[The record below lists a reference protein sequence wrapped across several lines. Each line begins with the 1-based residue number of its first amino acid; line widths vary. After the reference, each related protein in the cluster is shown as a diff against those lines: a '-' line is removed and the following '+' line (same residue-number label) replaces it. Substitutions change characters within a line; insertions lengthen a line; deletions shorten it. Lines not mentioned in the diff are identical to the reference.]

1 MSTSKIFRVK
11 SSDGEIFEV
20 PEAVAVQSQM
30 ISYMMA
36 VSALKSLLPY
46 VTGMIL
52 AKVIEYCKKHVVI
65 PDGDGYSLSSMEE
78 ELRNWDAEFMKNM
91 YKLTL
96 FGLINMA
103 NYLNIKNLFDL
114 SCQTIADMITCK
126 L

>member
-1 MSTSKIFRVK
+1 
-11 SSDGEIFEV
+11 
-20 PEAVAVQSQM
+20 
-30 ISYMMA
+30 
-36 VSALKSLLPY
+36 
-46 VTGMIL
+46 
-52 AKVIEYCKKHVVI
+52 
-65 PDGDGYSLSSMEE
+65 MEE

>member
-30 ISYMMA
+30 ISYM
-36 VSALKSLLPY
+36 
-46 VTGMIL
+46 
-52 AKVIEYCKKHVVI
+52 
-65 PDGDGYSLSSMEE
+65 
-78 ELRNWDAEFMKNM
+78 NM

-126 L
+126 LFILFSTLKLILHPKRKRKCASKTSGLYE

>member
-1 MSTSKIFRVK
+1 
-11 SSDGEIFEV
+11 
-20 PEAVAVQSQM
+20 
-30 ISYMMA
+30 
-36 VSALKSLLPY
+36 
-46 VTGMIL
+46 MIL